1 MNPLYDSQTRSM
13 LQTAHILVP
22 AVKNGRRIESG
33 FWEASGFSQVRGAGR
48 GHVAAQKTGRAR
60 IRKGILGPHSAQLHD
75 FNPSDYHPTG
85 PFWTIEIPESG
96 AILGP

>member
-22 AVKNGRRIESG
+22 AVKNRRRIE
-33 FWEASGFSQVRGAGR
+33 SGFSQVRGAGR
-48 GHVAAQKTGRAR
+48 GHVAAPKTGRAR
-60 IRKGILGPHSAQLHD
+60 IWKGIFGPHSAQLHD

-85 PFWTIEIPESG
+85 LFWTIEIPESG
-96 AILGP
+96 IQVSKR